1 MAMTK
6 IDGNTIVSTKGTIKS
21 AENNRRLLATPRK
34 SFLMI
39 AYIAVFI
46 SSILLPSGSQGKIN
60 IFQTAFYEIYR
71 IDILA
76 GFYNLSHQTRNFFF
90 IVYFGFKCIGATF
103 DKIQL
108 LRNG

>member
-1 MAMTK
+1 MTK
-6 IDGNTIVSTKGTIKS
+6 TDGNTIVSTKGTIKS
-21 AENNRRLLATPRK
+21 AKNNLRLLAIPRK

-46 SSILLPSGSQGKIN
+46 PSILLPAGSQGKIN
-60 IFQTAFYEIYR
+60 IFQAGFYEIYR

-76 GFYNLSHQTRNFFF
+76 SFYNLSHQIRNFFF
-90 IVYFGFKCIGATF
+90 IAYFDFKFIGATL

-108 LRNG
+108 LRNS